1 MSPSRK
7 GGIYMNTI
15 QKIDEQL
22 RRGTGAKSRIRLIF
36 TIGDYIYKK
45 ADEKLISKRADE
57 LGVTVQDLIDWF
69 YTD

>member
-1 MSPSRK
+1 MSPSGK
-7 GGIYMNTI
+7 AVYMNTV

-57 LGVTVQDLIDWF
+57 LGVTIQDLIDWF